1 MPFGAGLLH
10 TEPVTGWP
18 FLIVLKATPV
28 PPVTLP
34 VILIRVAPASHLPLV
49 AWLANLMFAFV
60 VPLLAAHLIVMFSVP
75 DGAPVLVKVPVPFP
89 PVAATGVHVDTVAVI
104 LPATVFV
111 ANFVHF
117 PGCGSAAVAG
127 MANGTASNDAAAA
140 TVTNAR
146 PRTETFIGFP
156 LC

>member
-1 MPFGAGLLH
+1 
-10 TEPVTGWP
+10 
-18 FLIVLKATPV
+18 
-28 PPVTLP
+28 
-34 VILIRVAPASHLPLV
+34 
-49 AWLANLMFAFV
+49 MFAFV

-75 DGAPVLVKVPVPFP
+75 DGAPGGALVKVPVPFP
-89 PVAATGVHVDTVAVI
+89 PVAATGVQLVNVAVI

-146 PRTETFIGFP
+146 PRTETFIKFP